1 LRRQEIG
8 KIFQARKIMSDTQAI
23 KEAIEP
29 LDQDLID
36 NGEIQSMAFDL
47 TIQLALERLIPYEC

>member
-1 LRRQEIG
+1 
-8 KIFQARKIMSDTQAI
+8 MSDTQAI